1 MLLASY
7 LLTVSDAVKLAI
19 AAGMF
24 ILVLFLFLLGA
35 CGVAEW
41 LHQILVGEPAT
52 DLKGWRWIAGTGKI
66 VFIIGTAWYLWQT
79 MSTGGLGF

>member
-1 MLLASY
+1 MLSAPYLLA
-7 LLTVSDAVKLAI
+7 VSDTVKLAI

-24 ILVLFLFLLGA
+24 LLLLFLFLLAA

-66 VFIIGTAWYLWQT
+66 LFILGTAWYLWQT
-79 MSTGGLGF
+79 MRTGGLGI